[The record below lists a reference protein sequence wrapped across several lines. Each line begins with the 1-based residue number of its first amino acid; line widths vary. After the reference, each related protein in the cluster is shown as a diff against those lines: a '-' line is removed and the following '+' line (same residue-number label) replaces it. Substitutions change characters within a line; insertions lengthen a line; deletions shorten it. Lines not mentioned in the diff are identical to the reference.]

1 MSDGLSCGM
10 NVVEVCH
17 VSADLWRFLPE
28 TWRRR
33 SAATFFE
40 ETTAAQGGC
49 RWPTGVFAS
58 RRSVNPAVDDLL
70 LAGFDP
76 ADIDIGKSRAPRRK
90 FVAPEDFGPLLPSAW
105 LSRGCLG
112 AMISHFIVI
121 GSSGTIVSTV
131 ISAPSNLLSQRLRVF
146 LQVTLACWLFNISQ
160 RIDQSIPKVAETEQ
174 AVDR

>member
-1 MSDGLSCGM
+1 MSDGLSSGM

-49 RWPTGVFAS
+49 RWPTRVFAS
-58 RRSVNPAVDDLL
+58 RSALNPAVDDLL

-76 ADIDIGKSRAPRRK
+76 ADIDIVGKSRAPRR
-90 FVAPEDFGPLLPSAW
+90 AP
-105 LSRGCLG
+105 
-112 AMISHFIVI
+112 V
-121 GSSGTIVSTV
+121 TI
-131 ISAPSNLLSQRLRVF
+131 
-146 LQVTLACWLFNISQ
+146 
-160 RIDQSIPKVAETEQ
+160 
-174 AVDR
+174 